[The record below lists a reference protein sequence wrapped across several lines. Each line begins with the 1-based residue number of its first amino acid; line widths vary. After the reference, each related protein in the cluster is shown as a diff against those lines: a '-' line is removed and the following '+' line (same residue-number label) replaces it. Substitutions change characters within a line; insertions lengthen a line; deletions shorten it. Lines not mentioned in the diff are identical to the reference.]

1 MPISGTSWPIRSNG
15 ADLPQLQAFEL
26 YRFYHSGDDETA
38 ALRGVSLQ
46 LCAGE
51 FVALLGP
58 SGSGKSTLLA
68 CLAGLEEPD
77 GGHVDVMG
85 QRLSRRPEAVRAA
98 LRTRHICIL
107 MQSANL
113 FEHLTVE
120 GNMTLQ
126 MLLAGTKD
134 RVKLDALL
142 DMTGLAARRHAYP
155 PQLSGGEAA
164 RAGLAVA
171 LSAGHE
177 VLLAD
182 EPTAEVDAATES
194 VIVSRLVERCHGN
207 GDMAPIATHS
217 DALAACADRV
227 LVIRDGRLVDA

>member
-1 MPISGTSWPIRSNG
+1 MPINGTSSPIRSNG
-15 ADLPQLQAFEL
+15 VDVPRLEAFEL
-26 YRFYHSGDDETA
+26 YRFYHRGDDETA
-38 ALRGVSLQ
+38 ALRGISLQ

-51 FVALLGP
+51 LVALLGP

-98 LRTRHICIL
+98 LRARHIGML
-107 MQSANL
+107 MQSGNL

-120 GNMTLQ
+120 GNMRLQ
-126 MLLAGTKD
+126 MSLAGKTD
-134 RVKLDALL
+134 RDKVDALL
-142 DMTGLAARRHAYP
+142 EVTGLAGRRRARP
-155 PQLSGGEAA
+155 SQLSGGETA

-171 LSAGHE
+171 LSAGPK

-182 EPTAEVDAATES
+182 EPTAEVDAATET
-194 VIVSRLVERCHGN
+194 VILSHLIERCHGN
-207 GDMAPIATHS
+207 GDMALIATHS
-217 DALAACADRV
+217 DAMAARADRV
-227 LVIRDGRLVDA
+227 LVIRDGRFVHA

>member
-1 MPISGTSWPIRSNG
+1 MPINGTSWPIRSNG
-15 ADLPQLQAFEL
+15 ADLPRLEAFEL

-98 LRTRHICIL
+98 LRARHIGML

-142 DMTGLAARRHAYP
+142 DVTGLAARRRAYP
-155 PQLSGGEAA
+155 SQLSGGEAA

-182 EPTAEVDAATES
+182 EPTAEVDAATET
-194 VIVSRLVERCHGN
+194 VIVSHLVERCHGN
-207 GDMAPIATHS
+207 GDMALIATHS
-217 DALAACADRV
+217 DALAARADRV

>member
-1 MPISGTSWPIRSNG
+1 MPINGTSSPIRSNG
-15 ADLPQLQAFEL
+15 VDVPRLEAFEL
-26 YRFYHSGDDETA
+26 YRFYHRGDDETA
-38 ALRGVSLQ
+38 ALRGISLQ

-51 FVALLGP
+51 LVALLGP

-98 LRTRHICIL
+98 LRARHIGML
-107 MQSANL
+107 MQSGNL

-120 GNMTLQ
+120 GNMHLQ
-126 MLLAGTKD
+126 MSLAGKTD
-134 RVKLDALL
+134 RDKVDALL
-142 DMTGLAARRHAYP
+142 EVTGLAGRRRARP
-155 PQLSGGEAA
+155 SQLSGGETA

-171 LSAGHE
+171 LSAGPK

-182 EPTAEVDAATES
+182 EPTAEVDAATET
-194 VIVSRLVERCHGN
+194 VILSHLIERCHSN
-207 GDMAPIATHS
+207 GDMALIATHS
-217 DALAACADRV
+217 DAMAARADRV
-227 LVIRDGRLVDA
+227 LVIRDGRFVHA